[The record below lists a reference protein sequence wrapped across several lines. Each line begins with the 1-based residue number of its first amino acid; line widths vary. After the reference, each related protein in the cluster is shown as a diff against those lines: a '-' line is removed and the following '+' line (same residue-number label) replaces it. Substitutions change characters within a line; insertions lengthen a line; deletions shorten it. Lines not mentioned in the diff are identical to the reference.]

1 MAEKIRLQKILA
13 ENGIA
18 SRRKSEEI
26 IASGRVTVNGV
37 RAKVGDKA
45 DPDRDRIL
53 IDGEPFLSGKEKNTY
68 IMLHKPRGFVT
79 TMNDEMG
86 RKCVAQLVEDVGIRV
101 FPVGR
106 LDRYS
111 EGLLLFTNDGEFA
124 NMMMHP
130 SMHVSKT
137 YRVTVREKVN
147 ENQLTALA
155 SGIMIDGKKTLPAD
169 IKVLLTEP
177 DRTVMQ
183 IVLREGRN
191 RQIRK
196 MCEESGL
203 TVIRLKRTSFGTVK
217 LGMLQPGKWRELEKE
232 EVASLKR
239 LAQKAAK
246 ANQNNNRRR

>member
-53 IDGEPFLSGKEKNTY
+53 IDGEPFLSGKEKNVY

-86 RKCVAQLVEDVGIRV
+86 RKCVAQLVEDVGVRV

-106 LDRYS
+106 LDRDS

-137 YRVTVREKVN
+137 YRVTVREKVS

-155 SGIMIDGKKTLPAD
+155 SGIMIDGRKTLPAD
-169 IKVLLTEP
+169 IKILLTESDSYADCSARGQKP
-177 DRTVMQ
+177 SDKKNVRGIGSYRYTVEKN
-183 IVLREGRN
+183 VVRYGKTRHVTA
-191 RQIRK
+191 RK
-196 MCEESGL
+196 M
-203 TVIRLKRTSFGTVK
+203 
-217 LGMLQPGKWRELEKE
+217 
-232 EVASLKR
+232 A
-239 LAQKAAK
+239 
-246 ANQNNNRRR
+246 

>member
-1 MAEKIRLQKILA
+1 MSEKIRLQKILA
-13 ENGIA
+13 ENSVA
-18 SRRKSEEI
+18 SRRGSEEI
-26 IASGRVTVNGV
+26 IAAGRVTVNGV

-45 DPDRDRIL
+45 DPEKDKIL
-53 IDGEPFLSGKEKNTY
+53 LDGEPVIHTKERNIY
-68 IMLHKPRGFVT
+68 IMLHKPRGFIT

-86 RKCVAQLVEDVGIRV
+86 RKCVSQLVEDVGARV

-106 LDRYS
+106 LDRDS

-137 YRVTVREKVN
+137 YRVTVREKVT
-147 ENQLTALA
+147 ESQLTALA
-155 SGIMIDGKKTLPAD
+155 SGIMIEGKKTLPAD
-169 IKVLLTEP
+169 IKVLVQEP

-183 IVLREGRN
+183 IILREGRN

-196 MCEESGL
+196 MCEETGL
-203 TVIRLKRTSFGTVK
+203 TVIRLKRLSVGTVK
-217 LGMLQPGKWRELEKE
+217 LGMLQPGKWRELTKE

-239 LAQKAAK
+239 LAQKSSRSF
-246 ANQNNNRRR
+246 NQNRR

>member
-1 MAEKIRLQKILA
+1 MSEKIRLQKILA
-13 ENGIA
+13 ENSVA
-18 SRRKSEEI
+18 SRRGSEDI
-26 IASGRVTVNGV
+26 IAAGRVTVNGV

-45 DPDRDRIL
+45 DPDKDIIL
-53 IDGEPFLSGKEKNTY
+53 LDGEPVVHAKERNIY
-68 IMLHKPRGFVT
+68 IMLHKPRGFIT

-86 RKCVAQLVEDVGIRV
+86 RKCVSQLVEDVGARV

-106 LDRYS
+106 LDRDS
-111 EGLLLFTNDGEFA
+111 EGLLLFTNDGDFA

-137 YRVTVREKVN
+137 YRVTVREKVS
-147 ENQLTALA
+147 ESQLTALA

-169 IKVLLTEP
+169 IKVLVQEA

-183 IVLREGRN
+183 IILREGRN

-196 MCEESGL
+196 MCEETGL
-203 TVIRLKRTSFGTVK
+203 TVIRLKRLSVGTVK
-217 LGMLQPGKWRELEKE
+217 LGMLQPGKWRELTKE

-239 LAQKAAK
+239 LAQKSSRSYS
-246 ANQNNNRRR
+246 QNRR

>member
-1 MAEKIRLQKILA
+1 MGEKIRLQKILA
-13 ENGIA
+13 DNGIA

-26 IASGRVTVNGV
+26 IDSGRVTVNGV

-45 DPDRDRIL
+45 DPGRDKIL
-53 IDGEPFLSGKEKNTY
+53 IDGEPLLSGKERNIY

-86 RKCVAQLVEDVGIRV
+86 RKCVAQLVEDVEARV

-106 LDRYS
+106 LDRDS
-111 EGLLLFTNDGEFA
+111 EGLLLFTNDGDFA

-137 YRVTVREKVN
+137 YRVTVREKVS
-147 ENQLTALA
+147 EDQLTALA
-155 SGIMIDGKKTLPAD
+155 SGIMIDGRKTLPAD
-169 IKVLLTEP
+169 IKVLSQEP

-217 LGMLQPGKWRELEKE
+217 LGMLQPGKWRELNKE

-239 LAQKAAK
+239 LAQKASRS
-246 ANQNNNRRR
+246 NQNSARRR

>member
-1 MAEKIRLQKILA
+1 MSEKIRLQKILA
-13 ENGIA
+13 ENSVA
-18 SRRKSEEI
+18 SRRGSEEI
-26 IASGRVTVNGV
+26 IAAGRVTVNGV

-45 DPDRDRIL
+45 DPEKDIIL
-53 IDGEPFLSGKEKNTY
+53 LDGEPVVHAKERNLY
-68 IMLHKPRGFVT
+68 IMLHKPRGFIT
-79 TMNDEMG
+79 TMSDEMG
-86 RKCVAQLVEDVGIRV
+86 RKCVSQLVEDVGARV

-106 LDRYS
+106 LDRDS

-137 YRVTVREKVN
+137 YRVTVREKVT
-147 ENQLTALA
+147 EEQLTALA

-169 IKVLLTEP
+169 IKVLVQEP

-183 IVLREGRN
+183 VILREGRN

-196 MCEESGL
+196 MCEETGL
-203 TVIRLKRTSFGTVK
+203 TVIRLKRLSVGAVK
-217 LGMLQPGKWRELEKE
+217 LGMLQPGKWRELTKE

-239 LAQKAAK
+239 LAQKSSRSFT
-246 ANQNNNRRR
+246 QNRR